1 MFRSRRARFVAAAA
15 LLLAAFVFV
24 PVDMHVTTQAILRP
38 AKTFEIYVP
47 AASSVQTPPAPAG
60 TIVLAGAVVASLSSP
75 EIDYRARL
83 AETRRARIEAQ
94 LRAAALDESLQ
105 GQMPVLREQLAAAD
119 AEISG
124 LVQEAER
131 LEPTAPFRGVLV
143 DPMPDLH
150 AGDTLG
156 RNERLVTL
164 VDSSEWEVR
173 AYVEERD
180 LARVSVGAA
189 AVFYAE
195 GGTEEALELTIA
207 RIDRDASRTLPEALL
222 GSAHGGELP
231 VHAIRDSQIPERAI
245 YSVTLKVRDSESIRA
260 VRQLR
265 GHVVIRARAR
275 TLAAEY
281 LETAASVIIRELGW

>member
-1 MFRSRRARFVAAAA
+1 
-15 LLLAAFVFV
+15 
-24 PVDMHVTTQAILRP
+24 
-38 AKTFEIYVP
+38 
-47 AASSVQTPPAPAG
+47 
-60 TIVLAGAVVASLSSP
+60 
-75 EIDYRARL
+75 
-83 AETRRARIEAQ
+83 
-94 LRAAALDESLQ
+94 
-105 GQMPVLREQLAAAD
+105 MPVLREQLAAAD

-231 VHAIRDSQIPERAI
+231 VHVIRDSQIPERAI